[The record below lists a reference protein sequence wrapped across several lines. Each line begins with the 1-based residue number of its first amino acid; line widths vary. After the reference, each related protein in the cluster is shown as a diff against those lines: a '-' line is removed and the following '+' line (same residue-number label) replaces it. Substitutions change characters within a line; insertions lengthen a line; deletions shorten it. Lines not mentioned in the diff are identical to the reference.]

1 VKRDREIGEDA
12 STAVQR
18 SGGYVPPV
26 TGEADLARI
35 GALLADRTRVAM
47 LLALLSGRAMSAS
60 ALADAA
66 GASASL
72 ASAHLRKLVDGG
84 LLVVE
89 PAGRQRLYRLANAVA
104 DAVEALLLL
113 APPDRVTS
121 LRAAV
126 RGQNLR
132 RARMCYDHLAGSVG
146 VAVTEALA
154 ERGVLVENGRGYAVT
169 AGAPAVLERIGVRLE
184 NLDRLRRPLAR
195 RCMDWSERRH
205 HLAGSL
211 GAAVMSRLIALG
223 WMRLAEG
230 SRIVHVTAEGRR
242 GVGDWLEV
250 EL

>member
-1 VKRDREIGEDA
+1 
-12 STAVQR
+12 
-18 SGGYVPPV
+18 V

-35 GALLADRTRVAM
+35 GSLLADRTRVAM
-47 LLALLSGRAMSAS
+47 LMALLGGRPMSAS
-60 ALADAA
+60 ALADVA

-104 DAVEALLLL
+104 DAIEALLLL
-113 APPDRVTS
+113 APPERVSS

-132 RARMCYDHLAGSVG
+132 RARLCYDHLAGTVG
-146 VAVTEALA
+146 VALADALA
-154 ERGVLVENGRGYAVT
+154 DLGVLVAQDRGYAVT
-169 AGAPAVLERIGVRLE
+169 AAAPAVLEQIGVRIEQLE
-184 NLDRLRRPLAR
+184 RRRRPLAR

-211 GAAVMSRLIALG
+211 GAAVTSRLIELD
-223 WMRLAEG
+223 WLRLAEG
-230 SRIVHVTAEGRR
+230 SRIVRLTPTGRR
-242 GVGDWLEV
+242 GLGEWLRV
-250 EL
+250 DLQQGAS

>member
-1 VKRDREIGEDA
+1 
-12 STAVQR
+12 
-18 SGGYVPPV
+18 V

-47 LLALLSGRAMSAS
+47 LLALLGGRPMSAS
-60 ALADAA
+60 ALADVA
-66 GASASL
+66 GVSASL

-89 PAGRQRLYRLANAVA
+89 SAGRQRLFRLANAVA
-104 DAVEALLLL
+104 DALEGLLLL

-132 RARMCYDHLAGSVG
+132 RARMCYDHLAGTVG
-146 VAVTEALA
+146 VALTEALTA
-154 ERGVLVENGRGYAVT
+154 RGVLVEGDRGYAVT
-169 AGAPAVLERIGVRLE
+169 ATAPAVLAQIGVRIEL
-184 NLDRLRRPLAR
+184 LDRLRRPLAR

-211 GAAVMSRLIALG
+211 GAAVTSRLIELD
-223 WMRLAEG
+223 WVRLSEQ
-230 SRIVHVTAEGRR
+230 SRVVRLTAEGQR
-242 GVGDWLEV
+242 GLGEWLQV
-250 EL
+250 DLRDAS

>member
-1 VKRDREIGEDA
+1 
-12 STAVQR
+12 
-18 SGGYVPPV
+18 V

-35 GALLADRTRVAM
+35 ASLLADRTRVAM
-47 LLALLSGRAMSAS
+47 LIALLGGRPMSAS
-60 ALADAA
+60 ALADVA

-104 DAVEALLLL
+104 DAIEALMLL
-113 APPDRVTS
+113 APPERVSS

-132 RARMCYDHLAGSVG
+132 RARMCYDHLAGTVG
-146 VAVTEALA
+146 VALADALA
-154 ERGVLVENGRGYAVT
+154 DRGVLVAQDRGYAVT
-169 AGAPAVLERIGVRLE
+169 AAAPAVLEQIGVRIEQLE
-184 NLDRLRRPLAR
+184 RRRRPLAR

-211 GAAVMSRLIALG
+211 GAAVTSRLIELD
-223 WMRLAEG
+223 WLRLAEG
-230 SRIVHVTAEGRR
+230 SRIVRLTPTGRR
-242 GVGDWLEV
+242 GLGEWLQID
-250 EL
+250 LRQGAS

>member
-1 VKRDREIGEDA
+1 
-12 STAVQR
+12 
-18 SGGYVPPV
+18 V

-35 GALLADRTRVAM
+35 AALLADRTRAAM
-47 LLALLSGRAMSAS
+47 LLALLSGRPMAAS

-89 PAGRQRLYRLANAVA
+89 PVGRQRLYRLANAVA
-104 DAVEALLLL
+104 DAIEALLLL

-132 RARMCYDHLAGSVG
+132 RARMCYDHLAGTVG
-146 VAVTEALA
+146 VALTEALA
-154 ERGVLVENGRGYAVT
+154 ERGALVEEDGGYAVT
-169 AGAPAVLERIGVRLE
+169 ANAPAVLAPIGVQVDR
-184 NLDRLRRPLAR
+184 LDRLRRPLAR

-211 GAAVMSRLIALG
+211 GAAVTSRLIEMG
-223 WMRLAEG
+223 WLRLPEA
-230 SRIVHVTAEGRR
+230 SRIVRVTAEGRR
-242 GVGDWLEV
+242 GLGEWLQV
-250 EL
+250 DVA

>member
-1 VKRDREIGEDA
+1 
-12 STAVQR
+12 
-18 SGGYVPPV
+18 V

-35 GALLADRTRVAM
+35 AALLADRTRAAM
-47 LLALLSGRAMSAS
+47 LLTLLSGRPMSAS

-104 DAVEALLLL
+104 DAIEALLLL

-132 RARMCYDHLAGSVG
+132 RARMCYDHLAGTVG
-146 VAVTEALA
+146 VILTEALA
-154 ERGVLVENGRGYAVT
+154 ERGVLVENDRGYAVT
-169 AGAPAVLERIGVRLE
+169 ATAPAVLARIGVRIE
-184 NLDRLRRPLAR
+184 QLDRLRRPLAR

-211 GAAVMSRLIALG
+211 GAAVTSRLIELD
-223 WMRLAEG
+223 WLRMAEA
-230 SRIVHVTAEGRR
+230 SRIVRVTAEGQR
-242 GVGDWLEV
+242 GLGEWLQV
-250 EL
+250 DLR

>member
-1 VKRDREIGEDA
+1 
-12 STAVQR
+12 
-18 SGGYVPPV
+18 V

-35 GALLADRTRVAM
+35 GSLLADRTRVAM
-47 LLALLSGRAMSAS
+47 LMALLGGRPMSAS
-60 ALADAA
+60 ALADVA

-104 DAVEALLLL
+104 DAIEALLLL
-113 APPDRVTS
+113 APPERVSS

-132 RARMCYDHLAGSVG
+132 RARMCYDHLAGTVG
-146 VAVTEALA
+146 VALADALA
-154 ERGVLVENGRGYAVT
+154 DRGVLVAQDRGYAVT
-169 AGAPAVLERIGVRLE
+169 AAAPAVLEQIGVRIEQLE
-184 NLDRLRRPLAR
+184 RQRRPLAR

-211 GAAVMSRLIALG
+211 GAAVTSRLIELD
-223 WMRLAEG
+223 WLRLAEA
-230 SRIVHVTAEGRR
+230 SRIVRLTPAGRR
-242 GVGDWLEV
+242 GLGEWLQV
-250 EL
+250 DLQQGAS

>member
-1 VKRDREIGEDA
+1 M
-12 STAVQR
+12 
-18 SGGYVPPV
+18 

-89 PAGRQRLYRLANAVA
+89 PVGRQRLYRLANAVA
-104 DAVEALLLL
+104 DAIEALLLL

-121 LRAAV
+121 LRASV

-132 RARMCYDHLAGSVG
+132 RARLCYDHLAGTAG
-146 VAVTEALA
+146 VALTEALTQ
-154 ERGVLVENGRGYAVT
+154 RDVLVENGRGYAVT
-169 AGAPAVLERIGVRLE
+169 ATAPAVLARIGVRLE
-184 NLDRLRRPLAR
+184 QLDRLRRPLAR

-223 WMRLAEG
+223 WMRVAEG
-230 SRIVHVTAEGRR
+230 SRIVHVTAQGRR
-242 GVGDWLEV
+242 GLGDWLEV
-250 EL
+250 DL

>member
-1 VKRDREIGEDA
+1 
-12 STAVQR
+12 
-18 SGGYVPPV
+18 V

-35 GALLADRTRVAM
+35 AALLADRTRAAM
-47 LLALLSGRAMSAS
+47 LLALLGGRPMSAS

-89 PAGRQRLYRLANAVA
+89 PAGMQRMYRLANAVA
-104 DAVEALLLL
+104 DAIEALLLL

-132 RARMCYDHLAGSVG
+132 RARMCYDHLAGTVG
-146 VAVTEALA
+146 VTLTEALA
-154 ERGVLVENGRGYAVT
+154 EKGVLVERDHGYAVT
-169 AGAPAVLERIGVRLE
+169 AAAPAVLARIGVRIE
-184 NLDRLRRPLAR
+184 QLDRLRRPLAR

-211 GAAVMSRLIALG
+211 GAAVTSRLIELD
-223 WMRLAEG
+223 WLRLPEA
-230 SRIVHVTAEGRR
+230 SRIVRVTAEGQR
-242 GVGDWLEV
+242 GLGEWLQV
-250 EL
+250 DLGGTS